1 MFHGFGDSLLLKL
14 TQHQVDCPHGTRQ
27 SLSGI
32 FFSILSEEVT
42 FYPPQVEGEISS
54 IMAISKGCWFKNA
67 FLDLF
72 FPPGKPQRNEV
83 ASGADLV

>member
-42 FYPPQVEGEISS
+42 FYPPQVEAEIRQHHGY
-54 IMAISKGCWFKNA
+54 K
-67 FLDLF
+67 
-72 FPPGKPQRNEV
+72 
-83 ASGADLV
+83 